1 MNNQPYEYVDDM
13 INRYIYQVTKHMNPM
28 TKKDLENELR
38 TLIYDMLEAR
48 TPGTTA
54 TKEDLKAVL
63 TELGSPSALA
73 EKYRDTSRYLIS
85 PELFPA
91 YLFVLKIVLG
101 ATLLGMC
108 IVTILELITS
118 YDHIWYSYLGNWFGS
133 MIGSAVMAF
142 AFVTILFALFEW
154 KGVNL
159 KELLPDWEV
168 DELPPVP
175 TKQANIPIGEP
186 IAGIIFTILC
196 MVLFTFAPQLI
207 GAFYD
212 DGGLKAIPVFNLD
225 TIRVVLPLFLMIMGL
240 GLLKNIWELVDRRY
254 SIPYAIFVFIINT
267 ISTILT
273 IIVFTRFDIW
283 NVNFAEQIN
292 SAFHLNFN
300 FSAIASWDLIID
312 NFVIFLVII
321 YFLEIISIIIKTI
334 KYNNRF
340 DFLNYVKSMENRYKH

>member
-1 MNNQPYEYVDDM
+1 
-13 INRYIYQVTKHMNPM
+13 
-28 TKKDLENELR
+28 
-38 TLIYDMLEAR
+38 
-48 TPGTTA
+48 
-54 TKEDLKAVL
+54 
-63 TELGSPSALA
+63 
-73 EKYRDTSRYLIS
+73 
-85 PELFPA
+85 
-91 YLFVLKIVLG
+91 
-101 ATLLGMC
+101 
-108 IVTILELITS
+108 
-118 YDHIWYSYLGNWFGS
+118 
-133 MIGSAVMAF
+133 
-142 AFVTILFALFEW
+142 
-154 KGVNL
+154 
-159 KELLPDWEV
+159 
-168 DELPPVP
+168 
-175 TKQANIPIGEP
+175 
-186 IAGIIFTILC
+186 
-196 MVLFTFAPQLI
+196 
-207 GAFYD
+207 
-212 DGGLKAIPVFNLD
+212 
-225 TIRVVLPLFLMIMGL
+225 MGL